1 MMLDCSAGESHPI
14 RRQRRFPEKYVNRC
28 MQCWKVWN
36 ESEGKAERRVERS
49 ISGGD
54 RVGEEVGGEG
64 KKGESQ
70 NLKEQ
75 LVKAELFF

>member
-1 MMLDCSAGESHPI
+1 MSTDVCNAG
-14 RRQRRFPEKYVNRC
+14 RFGMRLK
-28 MQCWKVWN
+28 
-36 ESEGKAERRVERS
+36 GKAERRVERS